1 MARLRVAS
9 SGWVSLSMSTE
20 PRANVGVIGG
30 GSWGT
35 ALAHLLA
42 TQGHKVVVW
51 AFEEEVVSAIRE
63 RHENPIYLTGIPL
76 APTLEATSDL
86 AALAGCEV
94 LLSVVPTPYL
104 RPVLRSLQQLL
115 AARPG
120 GAPPYLVSATKGIEN
135 ETLMLVSEILA
146 DELRAI
152 PPGHCAYLSGPSFA
166 REVARG
172 LPTAVTLASQS
183 EATAKH
189 LQAIF
194 TAPSLRV
201 YTSPDVV
208 GVELGGAVK
217 NVIAIATGACAGL
230 GLGSDTIAAL
240 ITRGE
245 AEVAA
250 LGIAMGAHPLTF
262 LGLAGI
268 GDLVLTC
275 TGELS
280 RNRTVGMR
288 LGRGESLRAILK
300 EMRMVAEGVRTTRSV
315 YHLAKRLGVVMPIC
329 SEVYHVLYQ
338 GADLRGAVDRLMQRE
353 LKEEWED
360 LTGMGGPRWSEP

>member
-1 MARLRVAS
+1 
-9 SGWVSLSMSTE
+9 MSTE
-20 PRANVGVIGG
+20 RRASVGVIGG

-42 TQGHKVVVW
+42 TQGHDVVVW
-51 AFEEEVVSAIRE
+51 TFEEEVAAAIRDC
-63 RHENPIYLTGIPL
+63 HENPIYLAGIPL
-76 APTLEATSDL
+76 AESLTATSDL
-86 AALAGCEV
+86 EAAVAGREV

-104 RPVLRSLQQLL
+104 RPVLRSLQTIL
-115 AARPG
+115 ADAD

-135 ETLMLVSEILA
+135 ESLMLVSEILV
-146 DELRAI
+146 DELPAI
-152 PPGHCAYLSGPSFA
+152 PPGHCAFLSGPSFA
-166 REVARG
+166 REVARD

-183 EATAKH
+183 EHTAKH

-194 TAPSLRV
+194 TAPSMRV

-230 GLGSDTIAAL
+230 GLGSDTIAAI

-250 LGIAMGAHPLTF
+250 LGTAMGAHPLTF

-315 YHLAKRLGVVMPIC
+315 YHLAKRLGVTMPIC
-329 SEVYHVLYQ
+329 SEVYHVLYE

-360 LTGMGGPRWSEP
+360 LTGMGGPTWGEA

>member
-1 MARLRVAS
+1 MAPETPTRVA
-9 SGWVSLSMSTE
+9 V
-20 PRANVGVIGG
+20 VGG

-42 TQGHKVVVW
+42 SLGHRVVVW
-51 AFEEEVVSAIRE
+51 AYEAEVAEAIRE
-63 RHENPIYLTGIPL
+63 RHENPVYLAGIPL
-76 APTLEATSDL
+76 DPRLTATTDLGEAV
-86 AALAGCEV
+86 AGAEV

-104 RPVLRSLQQLL
+104 RPVLRRLQGLL
-115 AARPG
+115 A
-120 GAPPYLVSATKGIEN
+120 GAAPPPYLVSATKGIEN
-135 ETLMLVSEILA
+135 DTLMMVSQILA
-146 DELRAI
+146 EELPAI
-152 PPGHCAYLSGPSFA
+152 PASRCAYLSGPSFA
-166 REVARG
+166 REVAQG
-172 LPTAVTLASQS
+172 LPTAVTLASES

-189 LQAIF
+189 LQALL

-217 NVIAIATGACAGL
+217 NVIAIATGACTGL
-230 GLGSDTIAAL
+230 GLGSNTIAAL

-250 LGIAMGAHPLTF
+250 LGTAMGAHPLTF

-280 RNRTVGMR
+280 RNRTVGLR

-315 YHLAKRLGVVMPIC
+315 YHLAKRLGVAMPIC
-329 SEVYHVLYQ
+329 SEVYHVLYE
-338 GADLRGAVDRLMQRE
+338 GADLRGAVDRLMERE

-360 LTGMGGPRWSEP
+360 LTGIGGPTWSRP

>member
-1 MARLRVAS
+1 MSAEPHAR
-9 SGWVSLSMSTE
+9 
-20 PRANVGVIGG
+20 VGVIGG

-42 TQGHKVVVW
+42 AQGHEVVLW
-51 AFEEEVVSAIRE
+51 AFEEEVAAAVRE
-63 RHENPIYLTGIPL
+63 RHENPLYLAGIPL
-76 APTLEATSDL
+76 AESLDATSDL
-86 AALAGCEV
+86 AAAVAGREV
-94 LLSVVPTPYL
+94 LLSVVPTPFL
-104 RPVLRSLQQLL
+104 RPVLRDLQAILT
-115 AARPG
+115 AASASP
-120 GAPPYLVSATKGIEN
+120 PPYLVSATKGIEN
-135 ETLMLVSEILA
+135 ESLMLISQILA
-146 DELRAI
+146 EELPAI
-152 PPGHCAYLSGPSFA
+152 PPARCAYLSGPSFT
-166 REVARG
+166 REVARH
-172 LPTAVTLASQS
+172 LPTAVTLASVS
-183 EATAKH
+183 ESTAKH

-194 TAPSLRV
+194 TAPWMRV

-230 GLGSDTIAAL
+230 ELGSDTIAAI

-250 LGIAMGAHPLTF
+250 LGTAMGAHPLTF

-280 RNRTVGMR
+280 RNRTVGLR
-288 LGRGESLRAILK
+288 LGRGESLRSILK

-315 YHLAKRLGVVMPIC
+315 YHLAKRLGVAMPIC
-329 SEVYHVLYQ
+329 SEVYHVLYE

-360 LTGMGGPRWSEP
+360 LTGMGGPTWSAP

>member
-1 MARLRVAS
+1 MT
-9 SGWVSLSMSTE
+9 TE
-20 PRANVGVIGG
+20 PGARVGVIGG

-42 TQGHKVVVW
+42 TQGHDVVMW
-51 AFEEEVVSAIRE
+51 SYEEEVATAIRD
-63 RHENPIYLTGIPL
+63 RHENPIYLSGIDL
-76 APTLEATSDL
+76 APSLDATTDL
-86 AALAGCEV
+86 AAAVAGRDV

-104 RPVLRSLQQLL
+104 RPVLRSLQQIL
-115 AARPG
+115 AARPDD
-120 GAPPYLVSATKGIEN
+120 APPDLVSATKGIEN

-146 DELRAI
+146 DELPAI
-152 PPGHCAYLSGPSFA
+152 PPGHCAFLSGPSFA
-166 REVARG
+166 REVARD
-172 LPTAVTLASQS
+172 LPTAVTLASTS
-183 EATAKH
+183 EHTAKH

-194 TAPSLRV
+194 TAPSMRV

-250 LGIAMGAHPLTF
+250 LGTAMGAHPLTF

-315 YHLAKRLGVVMPIC
+315 YHLAKRLKVTMPIC
-329 SEVYHVLYQ
+329 SEVYHVLYE

-360 LTGMGGPRWSEP
+360 LTGMGGPTWGEP

>member
-1 MARLRVAS
+1 MAP
-9 SGWVSLSMSTE
+9 E
-20 PRANVGVIGG
+20 PRASVGVIGG

-42 TQGHKVVVW
+42 TQGHEVVVW
-51 AFEEEVVSAIRE
+51 AFEEEVVRAVRN
-63 RHENPIYLTGIPL
+63 RHENPIYLAGIPL
-76 APTLEATSDL
+76 APSLTATTDL
-86 AALAGCEV
+86 AAAVTGRDV

-104 RPVLRSLQQLL
+104 RPVLRSLQELL

-120 GAPPYLVSATKGIEN
+120 AVPGYLVSATKGIEN
-135 ETLMLVSEILA
+135 DSLMLVSEILA
-146 DELRAI
+146 GELPAI

-183 EATAKH
+183 ESTAKH
-189 LQAIF
+189 LQAVF
-194 TAPSLRV
+194 TAPWMRV

-230 GLGSDTIAAL
+230 GLGADTIAAL

-250 LGIAMGAHPLTF
+250 LGTAMGAHPLTF

-288 LGRGESLRAILK
+288 LGRGESLRTILK

-315 YHLAKRLGVVMPIC
+315 YQLAKKLGVAMPIC
-329 SEVYHVLYQ
+329 SEVYHVLYE

-360 LTGMGGPRWSEP
+360 LTGMGGPTWREP

>member
-1 MARLRVAS
+1 ML
-9 SGWVSLSMSTE
+9 TE
-20 PRANVGVIGG
+20 PRASVGVIGG

-42 TQGHKVVVW
+42 IQGHDVVVW
-51 AFEEEVVSAIRE
+51 TFEEEVAAAIRDH
-63 RHENPIYLTGIPL
+63 HENPIYLSGIPL
-76 APTLEATSDL
+76 AKSLDATSDL
-86 AALAGCEV
+86 AAAVADRDV

-104 RPVLRSLQQLL
+104 RPVLRSLQEIL
-115 AARPG
+115 AAAG
-120 GAPPYLVSATKGIEN
+120 GPPPYLVSATKGIEN

-146 DELRAI
+146 DELPAI
-152 PPGHCAYLSGPSFA
+152 PPGHCAFLSGPSFA
-166 REVARG
+166 REVARD
-172 LPTAVTLASQS
+172 LPTAVTLASTS
-183 EATAKH
+183 EHTAKH

-194 TAPSLRV
+194 TAPSMRV

-230 GLGSDTIAAL
+230 GLGADTIAAI

-250 LGIAMGAHPLTF
+250 LGTAMGAHPLTF

-315 YHLAKRLGVVMPIC
+315 YHLAKRLGVTMPIC
-329 SEVYHVLYQ
+329 SEVYHVLYE

-360 LTGMGGPRWSEP
+360 LTGMGGPTWSES